1 MRGGRGFADKNMRK
15 SRNRAHVPIPQE
27 RNMLSAMGLCMRSPF
42 AVLSVAVR
50 LVVMAAA
57 LALAA
62 SAPARAAGATPLVS
76 VDWLAAHRG
85 DPDVVVL
92 DIRSAI
98 DGGGTDAFAKAHI
111 PGAVH
116 SDYDKAGWRVTR
128 DGVPFRLP
136 SVAALEKLIGE
147 LGIDEDNHVVVVP
160 AGVHASDF
168 AAAAR
173 VYWTLKVAGLA
184 QVSILDGGFAAWAA
198 KPAHPVESGPRT
210 PSPKIFTASIDRAL
224 VAATPD
230 VEQAERDHSAALV
243 DARPATFFLGREKAP
258 QVALYG
264 HIRQAINLDHASF
277 YDPVTNRLR
286 PAADLARIA
295 AQVPAGPAITYCN
308 TGHWSATDWFVLSE
322 ILGRKNTR
330 LYDGSMA
337 AWTTDM
343 SRPVESSRTKWDDL
357 KKALGLGT

>member
-1 MRGGRGFADKNMRK
+1 MRPLLTVR
-15 SRNRAHVPIPQE
+15 
-27 RNMLSAMGLCMRSPF
+27 SAALR
-42 AVLSVAVR
+42 LIVA
-50 LVVMAAA
+50 AAA
-57 LALAA
+57 LAFAI

-76 VDWLAAHRG
+76 VDWLATHRG
-85 DPDVVVL
+85 DADVVVL

-98 DGGGTDAFAKAHI
+98 DGGGAEAFAQAHI

-128 DGVPFRLP
+128 EGVPFRLP

-160 AGVHASDF
+160 AGVSASDF

-173 VYWTLKVAGLA
+173 VYWTLKVAGMA
-184 QVSILDGGFAAWAA
+184 QVSILDGGFAAWTAQ
-198 KPAHPVESGPRT
+198 PANPVERGPRP
-210 PSPKIFTASIDRAL
+210 PSPKIFTASIDGAL

-230 VEQAERDHSAALV
+230 VEQAERTGAALV
-243 DARPATFFLGREKAP
+243 DARPATFFLGRDKAP

-264 HIRQAINLDHASF
+264 HIARAINVDHASF
-277 YDPVTNRLR
+277 YDPATNRLR
-286 PAADLARIA
+286 PAADLASIA
-295 AQVPAGPAITYCN
+295 AQVPSGPAITYCN
-308 TGHWSATDWFVLSE
+308 TGHWAATDWFVLSE

-337 AWTTDM
+337 AWTADTR
-343 SRPVESSRTKWDDL
+343 RPVVSSRTKWDDL